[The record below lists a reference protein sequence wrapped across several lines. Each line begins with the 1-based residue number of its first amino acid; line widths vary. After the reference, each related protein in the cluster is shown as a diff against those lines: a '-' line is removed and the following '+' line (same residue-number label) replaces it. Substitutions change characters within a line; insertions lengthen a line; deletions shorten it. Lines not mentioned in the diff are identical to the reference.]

1 MKNYT
6 YRSNFWLSPFQIN
19 FSSEEAHSSRLCL
32 VSSLISN
39 REMCHLHLRRK
50 ILEKVVF
57 NQLRCQAGTE
67 GLRWWYLLPHT
78 PSWCWFKSPSL
89 HLHPPVLVALFPPP
103 RQWLSGVQRPFGSL
117 LLHSYQFRK
126 MRSTTGWSV
135 QNEWKLCITFL
146 PLKLRGFQ
154 YLPLAPFCWSLS
166 FSSSV
171 CPWIQLMPLRFL
183 NDKQATAS
191 WGRNFFRFI
200 YATVLDLLYS
210 E

>member
-1 MKNYT
+1 
-6 YRSNFWLSPFQIN
+6 
-19 FSSEEAHSSRLCL
+19 
-32 VSSLISN
+32 
-39 REMCHLHLRRK
+39 MCHLHLRRK
-50 ILEKVVF
+50 ILEKVVI
-57 NQLRCQAGTE
+57 NQLRCQAGIE

-89 HLHPPVLVALFPPP
+89 HLHPPVLVALFPPS
-103 RQWLSGVQRPFGSL
+103 RQWLSRVQRPFGSL
-117 LLHSYQFRK
+117 LLQSYQFRK
-126 MRSTTGWSV
+126 MRSITGWSV

-146 PLKLRGFQ
+146 PLKSRGFQ
-154 YLPLAPFCWSLS
+154 YLPLAPFCWSLP

-171 CPWIQLMPLRFL
+171 CPWIQLMPLHFL